1 MILAGGQRL
10 ARIVR
15 ERLLIDTEGPLSSG
29 QARGCPKWHCD
40 CVQLLTP
47 HLLLQRLFPLFQ
59 LTWDEI

>member
-40 CVQLLTP
+40 CVQVLTP
-47 HLLLQRLFPLFQ
+47 HLLLQ
-59 LTWDEI
+59 